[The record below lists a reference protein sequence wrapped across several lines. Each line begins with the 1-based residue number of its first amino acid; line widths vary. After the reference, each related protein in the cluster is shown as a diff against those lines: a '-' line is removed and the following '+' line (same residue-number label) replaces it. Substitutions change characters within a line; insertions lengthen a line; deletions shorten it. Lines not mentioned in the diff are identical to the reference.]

1 MDKLRAMRVFVA
13 IVDEGSLTAAAA
25 RLDLS
30 LPAVVRLLAA
40 LEGDLGVRLLHRT
53 TRRSSPSHEG
63 REYYE
68 RSKRV
73 LAEVEQADAAMSAR
87 RREPRGRL
95 RVTAPVGYG
104 RLRIAPLVA
113 EYLARHPGVE
123 VDLLLLDRVV
133 DLVEEGIDVAV
144 RIGDLPD
151 SSLVA
156 RRIGETRRVVCAAP
170 SYLRRQGVPRRP
182 RDLAAHRGVQFLG
195 LARGGEWAFGDDERE
210 RVSPHTVLS
219 TNQLDVALDA
229 CVRGLGCARLL
240 SYQVEALVA
249 KGALV
254 RVLEACEPPPVPI
267 HLVYLQSRLVSATVA
282 AFVELVSASHGER
295 SPGVRRREAGRARP
309 AARGATGRVHVR

>member
-13 IVDEGSLTAAAA
+13 IVDEGSLTAAAG
-25 RLDLS
+25 RLDMS

-40 LEGDLGVRLLHRT
+40 LEHDLGVRLLHRT

-68 RSKRV
+68 RCKRV

-113 EYLARHPGVE
+113 EYLARYPGVE

-133 DLVEEGIDVAV
+133 DLVEEGMDVAV
-144 RIGDLPD
+144 RIGELPD

-170 SYLRRQGVPRRP
+170 SYLRREGTPRRP
-182 RDLAAHRGVQFLG
+182 RDLAVHRGVQFQG
-195 LARGGEWAFGDDERE
+195 LARGGEWAFGDDERA
-210 RVSPHTVLS
+210 SPRTVLR

-254 RVLEACEPPPVPI
+254 RVLEAHEPPPVPI

-309 AARGATGRVHVR
+309 ARRGIPGRVHAR

>member
-13 IVDEGSLTAAAA
+13 IVDEGSLTAAAG
-25 RLDLS
+25 RLDMS
-30 LPAVVRLLAA
+30 LPAVVRVLAA
-40 LEGDLGVRLLHRT
+40 LEHDLGVRLLHRT

-68 RSKRV
+68 RCKRV

-113 EYLARHPGVE
+113 EYLARYPGVE

-144 RIGDLPD
+144 RIGELPD

-170 SYLRRQGVPRRP
+170 AYLRREGTPRRP
-182 RDLAAHRGVQFLG
+182 RDLAAHRSVQFLG
-195 LARGGEWAFGDDERE
+195 LARGDEWAFGDDERE
-210 RVSPHTVLS
+210 RVSPRPVLR

-229 CVRGLGCARLL
+229 CVRGLGCAQLL
-240 SYQVEALVA
+240 SYQVEALVE

-295 SPGVRRREAGRARP
+295 PPGIPHREAGRARP
-309 AARGATGRVHVR
+309 ARRGIPGRVHAR